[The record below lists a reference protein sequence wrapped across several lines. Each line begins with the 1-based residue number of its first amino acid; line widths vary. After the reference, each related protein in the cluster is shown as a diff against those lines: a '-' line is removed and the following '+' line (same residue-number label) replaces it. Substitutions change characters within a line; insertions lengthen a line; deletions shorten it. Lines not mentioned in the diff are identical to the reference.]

1 MVRDPLQPVAA
12 TTDSC
17 VIIDWKKRVLCQ
29 TNTSESLSCPAD
41 SKRDTKG
48 AGYKTMA
55 ENLLGFE
62 KLGCLPGEISLS
74 QLHEGEG
81 IKASFRQHKAKW
93 HESCRLKFNKTKL
106 QWAEKRKA
114 ASPEESSST
123 CIPKKFTPQP
133 IMFLL
138 W

>member
-1 MVRDPLQPVAA
+1 MSIVCNSKMAKVYKVVRDPLQPVAA

-17 VIIDWKKRVLCQ
+17 VIIHWKKCVLCQ

-48 AGYKTMA
+48 AGYKTVA

-62 KLGCLPGEISLS
+62 KLGCLPREISLS

-81 IKASFRQHKAKW
+81 TEASFHQHKAKW
-93 HESCRLKFNKTKL
+93 HEL
-106 QWAEKRKA
+106 AD
-114 ASPEESSST
+114 
-123 CIPKKFTPQP
+123 
-133 IMFLL
+133 
-138 W
+138 